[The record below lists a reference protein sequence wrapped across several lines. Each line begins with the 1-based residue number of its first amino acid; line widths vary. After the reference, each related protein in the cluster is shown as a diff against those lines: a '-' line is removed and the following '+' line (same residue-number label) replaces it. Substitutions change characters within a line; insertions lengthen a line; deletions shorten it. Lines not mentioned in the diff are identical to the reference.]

1 MSLLVTMEQLALGTT
16 GTNTPAGKV
25 RTQQRVLLLALCTQ
39 WAIAFEEV
47 TAHFSLAG
55 HIHVAVGTVAVAADP
70 LQKVGAHR
78 HLLLGDMVRERA
90 GPICLLACASDK
102 SGAHGHLLRVM
113 DIGAALATVTPAKS
127 VVIHAVFSLLLFLLL
142 RLPDDGQA
150 SLDGPAGQG
159 TTAAGGRVQSSCAKE
174 GPAAITGPIGGLG
187 ELVGRHFVENP
198 SYAAVAFVA
207 PPRGTRWGFPTP
219 SDGWT
224 QTVQHQGPG

>member
-39 WAIAFEEV
+39 WAIAFEKV
-47 TAHFSLAG
+47 TADLSLAG
-55 HIHVAVGTVAVAADP
+55 HVHVAVRTVAVAADP
-70 LQKVGAHR
+70 LQKVRAHR
-78 HLLLGDMVRERA
+78 HLLLGHMVRERA

-102 SGAHGHLLRVM
+102 SGAHGNLLRVM
-113 DIGAALATVTPAKS
+113 DIGAALATVTPAKA
-127 VVIHAVFSLLLFLLL
+127 VVVHAVLSLLLFLLL

-159 TTAAGGRVQSSCAKE
+159 TTAAGGRVQSSWAKD
-174 GPAAITGPIGGLG
+174 PAAITGPAGGLG
-187 ELVGRHFVENP
+187 ELVGRHLVENT

-207 PPRGTRWGFPTP
+207 PLRGTRCGFPT
-219 SDGWT
+219 SSWT
-224 QTVQHQGPG
+224 QAVQYQGPG